1 MSHRK
6 SNDHQ
11 QHHHSEKH
19 IHLQLDDFQF
29 DFKKKPYP
37 TVLVAGKRDAGKSST
52 MLSLASKCTHITQ
65 WIAFVGNEDCGAMWE
80 HAFGSN
86 ATVIIVN
93 NDTLERATAFWKQ
106 IKRGQ
111 DKKMKKYKFLKQPF
125 PTHEIIGVA
134 VDDVGTF
141 KKASRSDMIN
151 EMVSNGRHYY
161 MLMMIGPQ
169 QISSMLTPESRNGA
183 DYVFILKNT
192 YSNLVYISKLYVGG
206 KPSVRHFV
214 EMAEFVTQQIDE
226 NGNKRYMSLVI
237 NVDKTGDRLDS
248 IFSIYVHDKN
258 LVPFESIELGSLE
271 WRAEVK
277 KYHDDTDMKEIESEI
292 RKERIQQYKK
302 QHQSQWNQYGISHLD
317 LNHTI
322 NHEYDEEEFNEENKD
337 SFQNSM
343 WLEPSN
349 RNESSIEIVIPK
361 VVPKNESQKSAAP
374 NMSSVSN
381 MASID
386 NSYQTAYLNA
396 NANANANGFYSNG
409 FYSNGF
415 YSPSYQNDVQNVQN
429 AYQNNYDQNVYH
441 DQNVYDQNYSN
452 MYSNVNYGHT
462 NANANYGNENYG
474 HANANYGHA
483 NANYGHVNVAY
494 DQSIYA

>member
-6 SNDHQ
+6 SNDH
-11 QHHHSEKH
+11 HHHHYEKH
-19 IHLQLDDFQF
+19 IHLQLDDFQM

-37 TVLVAGKRDAGKSST
+37 TILVAGKRDAGKSST

-93 NDTLERATAFWKQ
+93 NETLERATAFWKQ
-106 IKRGQ
+106 IKREQ

-183 DYVFILKNT
+183 DYVLVLKNT

-214 EMAEFVTQQIDE
+214 EMAEFVTQQKDE

-258 LVPFESIELGSLE
+258 LVPFESIQLGSLE

-292 RKERIQQYKK
+292 RRERIQQYKK
-302 QHQSQWNQYGISHLD
+302 QHQSQWNQYGISQLD

-322 NHEYDEEEFNEENKD
+322 HHDYDEEEFNEENKD
-337 SFQNSM
+337 YFQNSM

-361 VVPKNESQKSAAP
+361 VVPKTESQTQVP
-374 NMSSVSN
+374 NIASV
-381 MASID
+381 D
-386 NSYQTAYLNA
+386 HSYSNA
-396 NANANANGFYSNG
+396 NANVNVNS
-409 FYSNGF
+409 F
-415 YSPSYQNDVQNVQN
+415 YSPSYQNEYSNNQNVQN
-429 AYQNNYDQNVYH
+429 VYQNNYDQTDYAQIYA
-441 DQNVYDQNYSN
+441 QNYDQNYAN
-452 MYSNVNYGHT
+452 MYSNDYSHVNYPNVYN
-462 NANANYGNENYG
+462 NAYSN
-474 HANANYGHA
+474 
-483 NANYGHVNVAY
+483 NVPY